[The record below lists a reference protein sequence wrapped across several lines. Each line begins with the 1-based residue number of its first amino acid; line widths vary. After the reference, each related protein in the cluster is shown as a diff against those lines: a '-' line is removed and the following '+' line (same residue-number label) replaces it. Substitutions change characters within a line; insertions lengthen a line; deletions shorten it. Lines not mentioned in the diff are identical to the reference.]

1 MNYYEILGISFN
13 ATQEEVKK
21 AYRRM
26 AKKYHPDMNPDI
38 DTTEKMKE
46 INTAYDTLSDIEK
59 RKAYD
64 KTLKP
69 KSYEPK
75 INNEK
80 AYNSYTKTKEESES
94 DLDDW
99 LKDYLYHRRKLNEL
113 YEKYAKLKGGQWLL
127 QKEYLQLSYKDQVM
141 LKKLEEEILKEL
153 KELYKQNSNPKSI
166 ISYLLSELKP
176 LMTLYG
182 AREDKTA
189 LCDLFISELRAIIK
203 KYINPENEYYEE
215 LLKFIIVKYL
225 EAKETLA
232 DYHKECYHGHDN
244 YYTFTIV
251 LFEKVIKDNKEMVK
265 SFFEGNSRK

>member
-1 MNYYEILGISFN
+1 MNYYEILGISLN
-13 ATQEEVKK
+13 ATQEEIKK

-69 KSYEPK
+69 KSNEPK
-75 INNEK
+75 INNEN
-80 AYNSYTKTKEESES
+80 AYKSYTKTKEESES

-99 LKDYLYHRRKLNEL
+99 LKDYLYHRRRLNNL
-113 YEKYAKLKGGQWLL
+113 YEKYARLKGRQWLL
-127 QKEYLQLSYKDQVM
+127 QKEYLHLSYKDQVM
-141 LKKLEEEILKEL
+141 LKKLEEEIPKEL

-176 LMTLYG
+176 LMALYG
-182 AREDKTA
+182 AAFDETA

-203 KYINPENEYYEE
+203 KYTNPENEYYEE

-232 DYHKECYHGHDN
+232 DYHKEYYHGHDN
-244 YYTFTIV
+244 YYTFIIT